1 MTDTLNIQMSDGVV
15 KIPLDFP
22 DKQLIVDAVVSC
34 LPTFEY
40 RCIDLLE
47 KINVNI

>member
-1 MTDTLNIQMSDGVV
+1 MQDTFDIRMSDGVV

-34 LPTFEY
+34 LPTFEFK
-40 RCIDLLE
+40 CIDLLK
-47 KINVNI
+47 KIKV